1 MIKLTIDTAE
11 NHSKWIDIGFA
22 SCLEKVLEM
31 VQYLYDTN
39 EITEETYTKL
49 KRELVCI
56 KELH

>member
-1 MIKLTIDTAE
+1 MIKLTLDTAE
-11 NHSKWIDIGFA
+11 NHSKWIEFGFA
-22 SCLEKVLEM
+22 SCLENVIEM

-49 KRELVCI
+49 SRELVCI